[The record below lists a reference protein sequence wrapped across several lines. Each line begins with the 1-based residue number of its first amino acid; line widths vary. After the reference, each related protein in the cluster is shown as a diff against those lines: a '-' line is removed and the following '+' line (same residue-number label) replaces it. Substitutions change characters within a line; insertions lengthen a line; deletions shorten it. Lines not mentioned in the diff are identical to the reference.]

1 MTTSYANSPI
11 PCTCKVFF
19 KPTVWLK
26 ESLPLFWNTFFGT
39 VISILLWK
47 YILERGE
54 RLWIFAPWSYLHLL
68 GWREFCL
75 GSHRMPICWSFPG
88 WWDSDLYLQPSH
100 QLRDNLWLAGQGR
113 STRVRYT
120 WPAINSM
127 KQNTKTECVIYKY
140 VCSFWHVCGSDI
152 SMFKLSHSN
161 INCSLLVQSF
171 FFFFLFLFFLWNLY
185 NTCTYG

>member
-11 PCTCKVFF
+11 PCTRKVFF

-127 KQNTKTECVIYKY
+127 KQNTKTECVIY
-140 VCSFWHVCGSDI
+140 CT
-152 SMFKLSHSN
+152 SMFVPFDVF
-161 INCSLLVQSF
+161 CSMMLLITFVAARVHF
-171 FFFFLFLFFLWNLY
+171 FSCLWFWY
-185 NTCTYG
+185 FYV

>member
-1 MTTSYANSPI
+1 MTTSYA
-11 PCTCKVFF
+11 
-19 KPTVWLK
+19 
-26 ESLPLFWNTFFGT
+26 ESLAHC
-39 VISILLWK
+39 ISGKKKIISLLIMASTYFIIFLSK
-47 YILERGE
+47 YISERDE
-54 RLWIFAPWSYLHLL
+54 RLWICAPWSYLHLL

-140 VCSFWHVCGSDI
+140 VCSFWC
-152 SMFKLSHSN
+152 F
-161 INCSLLVQSF
+161 LLNDVA
-171 FFFFLFLFFLWNLY
+171 Y
-185 NTCTYG
+185 YICCC